1 MSRDSR
7 VRAKEGWKDDPSGSV
22 GEWAGEFQGRLGRI
36 GSQERRGL
44 GSNSRRFETGRY
56 EAPRFALTG
65 AGCEDA
71 WIQCRGESGTR
82 PSGVGWEGAFLEL
95 RPRRF
100 RVGFPGLAVLP

>member
-1 MSRDSR
+1 MERR
-7 VRAKEGWKDDPSGSV
+7 SV
-22 GEWAGEFQGRLGRI
+22 WVCRGWAGEFQGRLERI

-44 GSNSRRFETGRY
+44 GSNSSRFETARY
-56 EAPRFALTG
+56 EAPRFGLTG

-71 WIQCRGESGTR
+71 GIQCRGESGTR

-100 RVGFPGLAVLP
+100 WGGFPRLAVIP